1 MKKFVQIYHFLIR
14 SLSAGQKFISLLLNY
29 KVLSVQ
35 LGIVLGLFLINAN
48 YYACL
53 NIRATTTSTLEEV
66 INPSYL
72 DMNSSTGSVQFNSPI
87 KQVNITS
94 EIQVSAAPQLQ
105 QLNISPLLQVITV
118 PSLLRSGSDYEKT
131 EADQPT
137 SGEGWRFS
145 NGTLTLVKDLA
156 EPKTKQNLDGTWTT
170 MWPWDHLRPQVKSVD
185 IQSEIKVTNTSSM
198 FAQMP
203 QLSSISGLNNFTDKI
218 EYMNSMFSGDSSLTS
233 IDADQLKLD
242 DVIQCGYMFDG
253 CKQLNSLDVSNWN
266 VGKVQNFS
274 NMFAGCTN
282 LTSIKGLDTWK
293 SNKNAA
299 TNANATA
306 SATDMSSM
314 FASDANLKSLDLSS
328 FNTSKVGSFW
338 YMFSGCSKLT
348 SITGISNWRNS
359 KATNMSSM
367 FAYDGA
373 LETVDL
379 SGFTAPVA
387 TDMSY
392 MFVYDA
398 NLTSLDLSKFD
409 TSKVKNFSYMFT
421 GCTNLTSIGGLNNW
435 NTTAAT
441 NMSYMFSSDE
451 NLTSL
456 DLSKFDTS
464 QVDNFSYMFAGCS
477 KLTSIGG
484 LNDAVNDDV
493 NNWNTASASKMDFMF
508 AYDANLPSL
517 DLSKFDTSQVDNFSY
532 MFAGCSKLTSIG
544 GLNDA
549 VNDDV
554 NNWNTASASNMSF
567 MFAYDRALNKL
578 DLSKF
583 DTSNVTTFNSMFYSC
598 DKLDSIIG
606 LSQWNTED
614 ATDMSSMFA
623 YDFSLKE
630 LDFSSSNQKLKPSRF
645 NTSPSKVGNFS
656 SMFAGCKVLKSIT
669 GLNNWDTT
677 AATNMS
683 SMFASADSLQKLD
696 LSSFDTRNATQDNFF
711 SGDTNLWYLK
721 IGKNTQLKDDCGL
734 PEAPKDMLFPSNQ
747 ELPVKYKTSQN
758 GKWQKGTNTVVDK
771 TGAFCWWYPNDEMY
785 TADEIKKYSQ
795 KDRDNGEL
803 FIWQPAFNQSKGSLV
818 LTVSPSQINF
828 DIILDTNNNI
838 LGNNNKSSYLAEANS
853 DLEYTV
859 QNPKG
864 ESWQLYAMMTKFK
877 KKSNSDSEI
886 NSGAM
891 SLSLNEGSENGK
903 QHPLNQQPTS
913 IRTSADNSLEWALKP
928 VLNINISGL
937 NGIPKAGSSYTTTID
952 YDLVNSIQ

>member
-35 LGIVLGLFLINAN
+35 LGIFLGLLLINAN
-48 YYACL
+48 YSACL
-53 NIRATTTSTLEEV
+53 NIKAATTSTLEEV

-72 DMNSSTGSVQFNSPI
+72 DIYNGTGSVQVELPI
-87 KQVNITS
+87 KQVNTTS

-105 QLNISPLLQVITV
+105 QPNISPLIQVITV
-118 PSLLRSGSDYEKT
+118 PSLLRSNSDYEKT
-131 EADQPT
+131 GTDQPT
-137 SGEGWRFS
+137 SGPGWSFNS
-145 NGTLTLVKDLA
+145 DNYTLTLNSGLA
-156 EPKTKQNLDGTWTT
+156 EPKTKQNQDGSWTT
-170 MWPWDHLRPQVKSVD
+170 IWPWDGLRSQVTKVD

-203 QLSSISGLNNFTDKI
+203 QLSTVNGLNNFTDKI
-218 EYMNSMFSGDSSLTS
+218 EYMNAMFSGDSSLTS
-233 IDADQLKLD
+233 IDASQLKLD
-242 DVIQCGYMFDG
+242 SVIQCAYMFDG
-253 CKQLNSLDVSNWN
+253 CEQLKSLDVSNWN
-266 VGKVQNFS
+266 VGNVKNFS
-274 NMFAGCTN
+274 SMFAGCTN

-293 SNKNAA
+293 ANKDDA

-306 SATDMSSM
+306 SAQYMSSM
-314 FASDANLKSLDLSS
+314 FASDANLTSLDLSS
-328 FNTSKVGSFW
+328 FNTSKVVSFS

-348 SITGISNWRNS
+348 SITGISTWKNNEAS
-359 KATNMSSM
+359 KMDFM

-373 LETVDL
+373 LKTVDL
-379 SGFTAPVA
+379 SNFTTPVV

-398 NLTSLDLSKFD
+398 
-409 TSKVKNFSYMFT
+409 
-421 GCTNLTSIGGLNNW
+421 
-435 NTTAAT
+435 
-441 NMSYMFSSDE
+441 

-464 QVDNFSYMFAGCS
+464 QVDNFSYMFAGCTN
-477 KLTSIGG
+477 LTSITGISTWK
-484 LNDAVNDDV
+484 
-493 NNWNTASASKMDFMF
+493 NNKATDMSYMF
-508 AYDANLPSL
+508 YSDENLTSL
-517 DLSKFDTSQVDNFSY
+517 DLSKFDTSKVTTFESMFS
-532 MFAGCSKLTSIG
+532 GCSKLKSITG
-544 GLNDA
+544 IS
-549 VNDDV
+549 
-554 NNWNTASASNMSF
+554 NWKNSKATNMSS
-567 MFAYDRALNKL
+567 MFAYDKALETL
-578 DLSKF
+578 DLSNFTTPVATKMDSMFASDENLPSLDLSNF
-583 DTSNVTTFNSMFYSC
+583 DTSNVTTFNSMFAY
-598 DKLDSIIG
+598 DKALKTLDISG
-606 LSQWNTED
+606 FTTPV

-623 YDFSLKE
+623 SNENLSSLN
-630 LDFSSSNQKLKPSRF
+630 LSNF
-645 NTSPSKVGNFS
+645 DTSKVTNFKA
-656 SMFAGCKVLKSIT
+656 MFYDCKKLTSIT
-669 GLNNWDTT
+669 GISNWKNSK
-677 AATNMS
+677 ATYMS
-683 SMFASADSLQKLD
+683 SMFAYDSSLQKLD

-711 SGDTNLWYLK
+711 LGDTNLWYLK

-734 PEAPKDMLFPSNQ
+734 PDPPKDHLFPSNQ
-747 ELPVKYKTSQN
+747 ELPMKYKTSQN

-928 VLNINISGL
+928 VLNINIGGL
-937 NGIPKAGSSYTTTID
+937 NDIPKAGSSYTTTID

>member
-35 LGIVLGLFLINAN
+35 LGIVLGLLFINAN

-53 NIRATTTSTLEEV
+53 NIKAATTSTLEEV

-72 DMNSSTGSVQFNSPI
+72 DINSSTGSVQFNSPI
-87 KQVNITS
+87 KQVNTTS

-105 QLNISPLLQVITV
+105 QPNIIPLLQVITV

-131 EADQPT
+131 GTDQPT
-137 SGEGWRFS
+137 SGPGWSF
-145 NGTLTLVKDLA
+145 NFDNYTLTLNSGLA
-156 EPKTKQNLDGTWTT
+156 EPKTKQNQDGSWTT
-170 MWPWDHLRPQVKSVD
+170 IWPWDGLRSQVTKVD

-203 QLSSISGLNNFTDKI
+203 QLSTVNGLNNFTDKI
-218 EYMNSMFSGDSSLTS
+218 EYMNAMFAGDSSLTS
-233 IDADQLKLD
+233 IDASKLQLD
-242 DVIQCGYMFDG
+242 DVIQCAYMFDG
-253 CKQLNSLDVSNWN
+253 CKQLESLNVSNWN

-274 NMFAGCTN
+274 SMFAGCTN
-282 LTSIKGLDTWK
+282 LTSITGLDTWGTTGAGLDK
-293 SNKNAA
+293 P
-299 TNANATA
+299 TDI
-306 SATDMSSM
+306 DMSSM
-314 FASDANLKSLDLSS
+314 FAYDTALKTLDLSN
-328 FNTSKVGSFW
+328 FDTSNVTTFKDMFTSDSALTILNVSNFKTDKVNDFSN
-338 YMFSGCSKLT
+338 MFSSCKALT
-348 SITGISNWRNS
+348 SITGLDTWGTTGAILDKPTDINMSLMFAYDDNLNTLDLSNFDTSNVTTFKDMFTSDIGLKSLNVSNFKTDKVNDFSNMFSSCKALTSITGLDTWKTTGAIFDKPTDIDMSLMFAYNDNLETLNLS
-359 KATNMSSM
+359 KFDTSNVINFYAMFFYCKKLTSIAGLNNWNTKAATNMSSM
-367 FAYDGA
+367 FAGCQN
-373 LETVDL
+373 LE
-379 SGFTAPVA
+379 
-387 TDMSY
+387 
-392 MFVYDA
+392 
-398 NLTSLDLSKFD
+398 
-409 TSKVKNFSYMFT
+409 
-421 GCTNLTSIGGLNNW
+421 
-435 NTTAAT
+435 
-441 NMSYMFSSDE
+441 
-451 NLTSL
+451 
-456 DLSKFDTS
+456 
-464 QVDNFSYMFAGCS
+464 
-477 KLTSIGG
+477 
-484 LNDAVNDDV
+484 
-493 NNWNTASASKMDFMF
+493 
-508 AYDANLPSL
+508 
-517 DLSKFDTSQVDNFSY
+517 
-532 MFAGCSKLTSIG
+532 
-544 GLNDA
+544 
-549 VNDDV
+549 
-554 NNWNTASASNMSF
+554 
-567 MFAYDRALNKL
+567 
-578 DLSKF
+578 
-583 DTSNVTTFNSMFYSC
+583 
-598 DKLDSIIG
+598 
-606 LSQWNTED
+606 
-614 ATDMSSMFA
+614 
-623 YDFSLKE
+623 
-630 LDFSSSNQKLKPSRF
+630 
-645 NTSPSKVGNFS
+645 
-656 SMFAGCKVLKSIT
+656 SIT
-669 GLNNWDTT
+669 GLDKWNTK

-683 SMFASADSLQKLD
+683 SMFASAASLQKLD
-696 LSSFDTRNATQDNFF
+696 LSSFDTRYATQDNFF

-734 PEAPKDMLFPSNQ
+734 PEAPKDTLFPSNQ
-747 ELPVKYKTSQN
+747 ELPMKYKTSQN

-795 KDRDNGEL
+795 KDSDNGEL

>member
-1 MKKFVQIYHFLIR
+1 MKKFVKIHHFLIR
-14 SLSAGQKFISLLLNY
+14 SLSAGQRFISLLLNY

-35 LGIVLGLFLINAN
+35 LGIFLGLLLINAN
-48 YYACL
+48 YSACL
-53 NIRATTTSTLEEV
+53 NIKAATTSTLEEV

-72 DMNSSTGSVQFNSPI
+72 DINNGTGSVQVELPI
-87 KQVNITS
+87 KQVNTPL

-105 QLNISPLLQVITV
+105 QPNNISPLIQVITV
-118 PSLLRSGSDYEKT
+118 PPLLRSNSDYEKT
-131 EADQPT
+131 GTDQPT
-137 SGEGWRFS
+137 SGPGWSFS
-145 NGTLTLVKDLA
+145 DGILILDSNLA
-156 EPKTKQNLDGTWTT
+156 EPKTKQNQDGSWTT
-170 MWPWDHLRPQVKSVD
+170 IWPWEGLRSQVTKVE
-185 IQSEIKVTNTSSM
+185 IKSEIKVTNTSSM

-203 QLSSISGLNNFTDKI
+203 QLLSISGLNNFTDKI

-233 IDADQLKLD
+233 IDASQLKLD
-242 DVIQCGYMFDG
+242 SVIQCAYMFDG
-253 CKQLNSLDVSNWN
+253 CKQLKSLDVSNWN
-266 VGKVQNFS
+266 VGKVRNFS
-274 NMFAGCTN
+274 YMFAGC
-282 LTSIKGLDTWK
+282 
-293 SNKNAA
+293 SN
-299 TNANATA
+299 
-306 SATDMSSM
+306 
-314 FASDANLKSLDLSS
+314 
-328 FNTSKVGSFW
+328 
-338 YMFSGCSKLT
+338 LT
-348 SITGISNWRNS
+348 SITGISTWKNNE
-359 KATNMSSM
+359 AIDMSYM

-373 LETVDL
+373 LKTLDL
-379 SGFTAPVA
+379 SNFTTPVA
-387 TDMSY
+387 TNMSY
-392 MFVYDA
+392 MFVYD
-398 NLTSLDLSKFD
+398 S
-409 TSKVKNFSYMFT
+409 
-421 GCTNLTSIGGLNNW
+421 
-435 NTTAAT
+435 
-441 NMSYMFSSDE
+441 

-464 QVDNFSYMFAGCS
+464 QVDNFSHMFFGCS
-477 KLTSIGG
+477 NLTSITGISTWK
-484 LNDAVNDDV
+484 
-493 NNWNTASASKMDFMF
+493 NNK
-508 AYDANLPSL
+508 
-517 DLSKFDTSQVDNFSY
+517 
-532 MFAGCSKLTSIG
+532 
-544 GLNDA
+544 
-549 VNDDV
+549 
-554 NNWNTASASNMSF
+554 
-567 MFAYDRALNKL
+567 
-578 DLSKF
+578 
-583 DTSNVTTFNSMFYSC
+583 
-598 DKLDSIIG
+598 
-606 LSQWNTED
+606 

-623 YDFSLKE
+623 SDIALKT
-630 LDFSSSNQKLKPSRF
+630 LDLSGFTTPAVQNM
-645 NTSPSKVGNFS
+645 S
-656 SMFAGCKVLKSIT
+656 SMFLKCTNLESIT
-669 GLNNWDTT
+669 GLDNWDTT

-683 SMFASADSLQKLD
+683 SMFASATSLQKLD

-734 PEAPKDMLFPSNQ
+734 PEAPKDQQFPSNQ
-747 ELPVKYKTSQN
+747 ELPMKYKTSQN

-886 NSGAM
+886 NNGAM

>member
-35 LGIVLGLFLINAN
+35 LGIVLGLLLINAN

-53 NIRATTTSTLEEV
+53 NIKATTTSTLEEV

-87 KQVNITS
+87 KQVNTTP

-105 QLNISPLLQVITV
+105 QPNISPLIQVITV
-118 PSLLRSGSDYEKT
+118 PPLLRSNSDYEKT
-131 EADQPT
+131 GTDQPT

-218 EYMNSMFSGDSSLTS
+218 EYMNSMFAGDSSLTS
-233 IDADQLKLD
+233 IDASQLKLD
-242 DVIQCGYMFDG
+242 SVIQCAYMFDG
-253 CKQLNSLDVSNWN
+253 CEQLKSLDVSNWN
-266 VGKVQNFS
+266 VGNVKNFS
-274 NMFAGCTN
+274 SMFAGCTN
-282 LTSIKGLDTWK
+282 LTSITGLDTWK
-293 SNKNAA
+293 ANKDAA
-299 TNANATA
+299 TNATA
-306 SATDMSSM
+306 SAEDMSSM

-328 FNTSKVGSFW
+328 FNTSKVGSFR

-367 FAYDGA
+367 FAYDSV
-373 LETVDL
+373 LKTLDL
-379 SGFTAPVA
+379 SGFTTPAA

-392 MFVYDA
+392 MFVSDA
-398 NLTSLDLSKFD
+398 K
-409 TSKVKNFSYMFT
+409 
-421 GCTNLTSIGGLNNW
+421 
-435 NTTAAT
+435 
-441 NMSYMFSSDE
+441 
-451 NLTSL
+451 LTSL

-464 QVDNFSYMFAGCS
+464 QVENFSHMLSGCTNLTSIGGLNDDVNNWDTTAATNMSYMFAYDRALTKLDLSKFDTPKVKYFNSMFDSCDKLNSITGLSQWDTTSAIDMSSMFAYDFSLEELNFSSSNQKLKPSRFNTSPSKVENFSYMFAGCNVL
-477 KLTSIGG
+477 KSITG
-484 LNDAVNDDV
+484 LD
-493 NNWNTASASKMDFMF
+493 NWDTTAA
-508 AYDANLPSL
+508 
-517 DLSKFDTSQVDNFSY
+517 T
-532 MFAGCSKLTSIG
+532 
-544 GLNDA
+544 
-549 VNDDV
+549 
-554 NNWNTASASNMSF
+554 NMSS
-567 MFAYDRALNKL
+567 MFAYDRALTKL

-583 DTSNVTTFNSMFYSC
+583 DTPKVKYFNSMFDSC
-598 DKLDSIIG
+598 DKLNSITG
-606 LSQWNTED
+606 LSQWDTTS

-734 PEAPKDMLFPSNQ
+734 PEAPKDKLFPSNQ
-747 ELPVKYKTSQN
+747 ELPMKYKTSQN

-928 VLNINISGL
+928 VLNINIGGL
-937 NGIPKAGSSYTTTID
+937 NSIPKAGSSYTTTID

>member
-35 LGIVLGLFLINAN
+35 LGIVLGLLLINAN
-48 YYACL
+48 YYTCL
-53 NIRATTTSTLEEV
+53 DIKAATTSTLEEV

-87 KQVNITS
+87 KQVNTTS

-105 QLNISPLLQVITV
+105 QSNISPLFQVITV
-118 PSLLRSGSDYEKT
+118 PSLLRSNSDYEKT
-131 EADQPT
+131 GTDQPT
-137 SGEGWRFS
+137 SGPGWSFNS
-145 NGTLTLVKDLA
+145 DNYTLTLNSGLA
-156 EPKTKQNLDGTWTT
+156 EPKTKQNQDGSWTT
-170 MWPWDHLRPQVKSVD
+170 IWPWDGLRPQVKSVD

-203 QLSSISGLNNFTDKI
+203 QLSTVNGLNNFTDKI

-242 DVIQCGYMFDG
+242 SVIQCGYMFDG

-274 NMFAGCTN
+274 NMFAGCTK

-293 SNKNAA
+293 ANKDAA
-299 TNANATA
+299 TNATA

-314 FASDANLKSLDLSS
+314 FSYDANLTSLYLPS
-328 FNTSKVGSFW
+328 FNTSQVRNFS
-338 YMFSGCSKLT
+338 YMFAGCSNLT
-348 SITGISNWRNS
+348 SITGISNWKNS
-359 KATNMSSM
+359 KATDMSYM

-373 LETVDL
+373 LKTLDL
-379 SGFTAPVA
+379 SNFTTPVA
-387 TDMSY
+387 QDMSY
-392 MFVYDA
+392 MFVYDS

-409 TSKVKNFSYMFT
+409 TSMVDTFLYMFA
-421 GCTNLTSIGGLNNW
+421 GCTKLTSITGISNWKNNK
-435 NTTAAT
+435 AT
-441 NMSYMFSSDE
+441 DMSYMFSSDE

-464 QVDNFSYMFAGCS
+464 KVDNFSNMFAGC
-477 KLTSIGG
+477 T
-484 LNDAVNDDV
+484 
-493 NNWNTASASKMDFMF
+493 
-508 AYDANLPSL
+508 
-517 DLSKFDTSQVDNFSY
+517 
-532 MFAGCSKLTSIG
+532 KLTSIG

-645 NTSPSKVGNFS
+645 NTSPSKVENFS

-696 LSSFDTRNATQDNFF
+696 LSSFDTRKATQDNFF

-721 IGKNTQLKDDCGL
+721 IGKDTKLKDDCGL
-734 PEAPKDMLFPSNQ
+734 PEAPKDTPFPSNQ
-747 ELPVKYKTSQN
+747 ELPMKYKTSQN

-818 LTVSPSQINF
+818 LNVSPSQINF

-838 LGNNNKSSYLAEANS
+838 LGNNNKSSYSAEANS

-859 QNPKG
+859 QNPQG

>member
-1 MKKFVQIYHFLIR
+1 MKKFVQIHHFLIR

-35 LGIVLGLFLINAN
+35 SGIVLGLLLINAN

-53 NIRATTTSTLEEV
+53 NIKAATTSTLEEV

-87 KQVNITS
+87 KQVNTTS

-105 QLNISPLLQVITV
+105 QPNISPLLQVITV

-137 SGEGWRFS
+137 SGPGWSFKFD
-145 NGTLTLVKDLA
+145 NGTLTLNSGLA
-156 EPKTKQNLDGTWTT
+156 EPKTKQNQDGSWTT
-170 MWPWDHLRPQVKSVD
+170 IWPWDHLRPQVKSVD

-203 QLSSISGLNNFTDKI
+203 QLSTVNGLNNFTDKI
-218 EYMNSMFSGDSSLTS
+218 EYMNAMFSGDSSLTS
-233 IDADQLKLD
+233 IDASQLKLD
-242 DVIQCGYMFDG
+242 SVIQCAYMFDG
-253 CKQLNSLDVSNWN
+253 CKQLESLNVSNWN
-266 VGKVQNFS
+266 VGNVKNFS
-274 NMFAGCTN
+274 SMFAGCTN
-282 LTSIKGLDTWK
+282 LTSIKGLDTWGTTGAGLDK
-293 SNKNAA
+293 P
-299 TNANATA
+299 TDI
-306 SATDMSSM
+306 DMSSM
-314 FASDANLKSLDLSS
+314 FAYDTALKTLDLSNFDTSNVTTFKDMFASDIGLKSLNVSNFKID
-328 FNTSKVGSFW
+328 KVNDFSN
-338 YMFSGCSKLT
+338 MFSSCKALT
-348 SITGISNWRNS
+348 SITGLDTWGTTGAILDKPTDINMSLMFAYDDNLNTLDLSNFDTSNVTTFKDMFTSDIGLKSLNVSNFKTDKVNDFSNMFSSCKALKSITGLDTWKTTGAILDKPTDINMSLMFAYNDNLETLNLS
-359 KATNMSSM
+359 KFDTSNVINFYAMFFYCKKLTSIAGLNNWKTKSATNMSSM
-367 FAYDGA
+367 FAGCQN
-373 LETVDL
+373 LE
-379 SGFTAPVA
+379 
-387 TDMSY
+387 
-392 MFVYDA
+392 
-398 NLTSLDLSKFD
+398 
-409 TSKVKNFSYMFT
+409 
-421 GCTNLTSIGGLNNW
+421 
-435 NTTAAT
+435 
-441 NMSYMFSSDE
+441 
-451 NLTSL
+451 
-456 DLSKFDTS
+456 
-464 QVDNFSYMFAGCS
+464 
-477 KLTSIGG
+477 
-484 LNDAVNDDV
+484 
-493 NNWNTASASKMDFMF
+493 
-508 AYDANLPSL
+508 
-517 DLSKFDTSQVDNFSY
+517 
-532 MFAGCSKLTSIG
+532 
-544 GLNDA
+544 
-549 VNDDV
+549 
-554 NNWNTASASNMSF
+554 
-567 MFAYDRALNKL
+567 
-578 DLSKF
+578 
-583 DTSNVTTFNSMFYSC
+583 
-598 DKLDSIIG
+598 
-606 LSQWNTED
+606 
-614 ATDMSSMFA
+614 
-623 YDFSLKE
+623 
-630 LDFSSSNQKLKPSRF
+630 
-645 NTSPSKVGNFS
+645 
-656 SMFAGCKVLKSIT
+656 SIT
-669 GLNNWDTT
+669 GLDNWDTT

-683 SMFASADSLQKLD
+683 SMFASATSLQKLD
-696 LSSFDTRNATQDNFF
+696 LSSFDTRNATQYNFF

-734 PEAPKDMLFPSNQ
+734 PDPPKDKLFPSNQ
-747 ELPVKYKTSQN
+747 ELPMKYKTSQN

-886 NSGAM
+886 NSDAM

-928 VLNINISGL
+928 VLNINIGGL
-937 NGIPKAGSSYTTTID
+937 NVIPKAGSSYTTTID

>member
-35 LGIVLGLFLINAN
+35 LGIVLGLLLINAN

-53 NIRATTTSTLEEV
+53 NIKATTTSTLEEV

-87 KQVNITS
+87 KQVNTTS

-105 QLNISPLLQVITV
+105 QPNISPLLQVITV

-137 SGEGWRFS
+137 SGPGWSFS
-145 NGTLTLVKDLA
+145 DGVLIFDSNLA
-156 EPKTKQNLDGTWTT
+156 EPKTKQNQDGSWTT
-170 MWPWDHLRPQVKSVD
+170 IWPWDGLRSQVTKVE
-185 IQSEIKVTNTSSM
+185 IKSEIKVTNTSSM

-203 QLSSISGLNNFTDKI
+203 QLLSISGLNNFTDKI
-218 EYMNSMFSGDSSLTS
+218 EYMNSMFYGDSSLTS

-242 DVIQCGYMFDG
+242 SVIQCAYMFDG
-253 CKQLNSLDVSNWN
+253 CEQLKSLDVSNWN
-266 VGKVQNFS
+266 VGNVKNFS
-274 NMFAGCTN
+274 SMFAGCKH
-282 LTSIKGLDTWK
+282 LSSITGLENW
-293 SNKNAA
+293 N
-299 TNANATA
+299 TA
-306 SATDMSSM
+306 SAQYMSSMFAYDRSLTELDLSNFDTSNVTTFNSMFDSCDKLNSITGLSQWNTEDATDMSSM
-314 FASDANLKSLDLSS
+314 FAYDFSLKELDFSS
-328 FNTSKVGSFW
+328 SNQKLKPSRFN
-338 YMFSGCSKLT
+338 
-348 SITGISNWRNS
+348 ISPSNV
-359 KATNMSSM
+359 TNFSSM
-367 FAYDGA
+367 FAGCKHLSSITG
-373 LETVDL
+373 LE
-379 SGFTAPVA
+379 
-387 TDMSY
+387 
-392 MFVYDA
+392 
-398 NLTSLDLSKFD
+398 
-409 TSKVKNFSYMFT
+409 
-421 GCTNLTSIGGLNNW
+421 
-435 NTTAAT
+435 
-441 NMSYMFSSDE
+441 
-451 NLTSL
+451 
-456 DLSKFDTS
+456 
-464 QVDNFSYMFAGCS
+464 
-477 KLTSIGG
+477 
-484 LNDAVNDDV
+484 
-493 NNWNTASASKMDFMF
+493 NWNTASAQYMSDMF
-508 AYDANLPSL
+508 AYDDNLNTL
-517 DLSKFDTSQVDNFSY
+517 DLSNFDTSNVTTFREMFTSDIGLKSLNVSNFKTDKVNDFSN
-532 MFAGCSKLTSIG
+532 MFSGCSALTSIT
-544 GLNDA
+544 GLDT
-549 VNDDV
+549 
-554 NNWNTASASNMSF
+554 WKTTGASLDKSVDMSS

-583 DTSNVTTFNSMFYSC
+583 DTSKVTTFNSMFYSC

-645 NTSPSKVGNFS
+645 NTSPSKVKNFS

-669 GLNNWDTT
+669 GLDNWDTT

-696 LSSFDTRNATQDNFF
+696 LSSFDTRKATQDNFF

-721 IGKNTQLKDDCGL
+721 IGKDTQLKDDCGL
-734 PEAPKDMLFPSNQ
+734 PEAPKDTPFPSNQ
-747 ELPVKYKTSQN
+747 ELPMKYKTSQN

-886 NSGAM
+886 NSDAM

-928 VLNINISGL
+928 VLNINIGGL
-937 NGIPKAGSSYTTTID
+937 NVIPKAGSSYTTTID

>member
-35 LGIVLGLFLINAN
+35 LGIVLGLLLINAN

-53 NIRATTTSTLEEV
+53 NIKATTTSTLEEV

-72 DMNSSTGSVQFNSPI
+72 DMDSSTGSVQFNSPI
-87 KQVNITS
+87 KQVNTTS

-105 QLNISPLLQVITV
+105 QPNISPLIQVITV

-131 EADQPT
+131 GTDQPT
-137 SGEGWRFS
+137 QGDGWRFD
-145 NGTLTLVKDLA
+145 NGTLTLGDEVDGILKEPDKDNVTG
-156 EPKTKQNLDGTWTT
+156 KTI
-170 MWPWDHLRPQVKSVD
+170 WPWEGLRSQVTKV
-185 IQSEIKVTNTSSM
+185 EIKNEVKINTASSM
-198 FAQMP
+198 FANMP
-203 QLSSISGLNNFTDKI
+203 QLSIVNGLNKLDSIK
-218 EYMNSMFSGDSSLTS
+218 YMNAMFAGDSSLTS
-233 IDADQLKLD
+233 IDASQLKLD
-242 DVIQCGYMFDG
+242 DVIQCAYMFDG
-253 CKQLNSLDVSNWN
+253 CKQLESLNVSNWN

-274 NMFAGCTN
+274 SMFADCTN
-282 LTSIKGLDTWK
+282 LTSITGLDTWGTTGAGLDK
-293 SNKNAA
+293 P
-299 TNANATA
+299 TNIN
-306 SATDMSSM
+306 MSSM
-314 FASDANLKSLDLSS
+314 FAYDTALKTLDLSN
-328 FNTSKVGSFW
+328 FDTSKVTTFKA
-338 YMFSGCSKLT
+338 MFIGCSNLT
-348 SITGISNWRNS
+348 SITGISNWKNS
-359 KATNMSSM
+359 KATDMSYM
-367 FAYDGA
+367 FAYDSV
-373 LETVDL
+373 LDTLDL
-379 SGFTAPVA
+379 SDFTTPVV

-398 NLTSLDLSKFD
+398 NLK
-409 TSKVKNFSYMFT
+409 
-421 GCTNLTSIGGLNNW
+421 
-435 NTTAAT
+435 
-441 NMSYMFSSDE
+441 
-451 NLTSL
+451 SL

-464 QVDNFSYMFAGCS
+464 QVDNFFYMFAGCT
-477 KLTSIGG
+477 KLTSIDGLNGG
-484 LNDAVNDDV
+484 LNDDV
-493 NNWNTASASKMDFMF
+493 NNWNTKAA
-508 AYDANLPSL
+508 
-517 DLSKFDTSQVDNFSY
+517 T
-532 MFAGCSKLTSIG
+532 
-544 GLNDA
+544 
-549 VNDDV
+549 
-554 NNWNTASASNMSF
+554 NMSF
-567 MFAYDRALNKL
+567 MFAYDSSLTKLDLSNFDTSNVTTFKAMFIGCSNLTSITGISNWKNSKATDMSSMFAYDSVLDTLDLSNFTTPAATNMSSMFASNENLKSL

-583 DTSNVTTFNSMFYSC
+583 DTSNVTDFNAMFFYC
-598 DKLDSIIG
+598 TKLTSITGI
-606 LSQWNTED
+606 SNWKNSK

-623 YDFSLKE
+623 YDKE
-630 LDFSSSNQKLKPSRF
+630 IETLDLSGF
-645 NTSPSKVGNFS
+645 
-656 SMFAGCKVLKSIT
+656 
-669 GLNNWDTT
+669 TT
-677 AATNMS
+677 PAATNMS
-683 SMFASADSLQKLD
+683 SMFASDFALQKLD

-721 IGKNTQLKDDCGL
+721 IGKDTQLKDDCGL
-734 PEAPKDMLFPSNQ
+734 PEAPKDKLFPSNQ
-747 ELPVKYKTSQN
+747 ELPMKYKTSQN

-785 TADEIKKYSQ
+785 TANEIKKYSQ

-928 VLNINISGL
+928 VLNINIVGL

>member
-1 MKKFVQIYHFLIR
+1 MKKFVKIHYFLIR

-35 LGIVLGLFLINAN
+35 LGIFLGLLLINAN
-48 YYACL
+48 YFACL
-53 NIRATTTSTLEEV
+53 NIKAATTSTLEEV

-87 KQVNITS
+87 KQVNTTS

-105 QLNISPLLQVITV
+105 QPNISPLIQVITV

-131 EADQPT
+131 GTDQPT
-137 SGEGWRFS
+137 SGPGWSF
-145 NGTLTLVKDLA
+145 NFDNYTLTLNSGLA
-156 EPKTKQNLDGTWTT
+156 EPKTKQNQDGSWTT
-170 MWPWDHLRPQVKSVD
+170 IWPWDNLRPQVKNVD

-203 QLSSISGLNNFTDKI
+203 QLSTINGLNNFTDKI

-233 IDADQLKLD
+233 IDASQLKLD
-242 DVIQCGYMFDG
+242 SVIQCAYMFDD
-253 CKQLNSLDVSNWN
+253 CKQLKSLDVSNWN
-266 VGKVQNFS
+266 VGKVQNFLR
-274 NMFAGCTN
+274 MFAGCTV
-282 LTSIKGLDTWK
+282 LKSITGLNNWDT
-293 SNKNAA
+293 
-299 TNANATA
+299 TA
-306 SATDMSSM
+306 ATDMSSM
-314 FASDANLKSLDLSS
+314 FA
-328 FNTSKVGSFW
+328 
-338 YMFSGCSKLT
+338 
-348 SITGISNWRNS
+348 
-359 KATNMSSM
+359 
-367 FAYDGA
+367 
-373 LETVDL
+373 
-379 SGFTAPVA
+379 
-387 TDMSY
+387 
-392 MFVYDA
+392 
-398 NLTSLDLSKFD
+398 
-409 TSKVKNFSYMFT
+409 
-421 GCTNLTSIGGLNNW
+421 
-435 NTTAAT
+435 
-441 NMSYMFSSDE
+441 
-451 NLTSL
+451 
-456 DLSKFDTS
+456 
-464 QVDNFSYMFAGCS
+464 
-477 KLTSIGG
+477 
-484 LNDAVNDDV
+484 
-493 NNWNTASASKMDFMF
+493 
-508 AYDANLPSL
+508 
-517 DLSKFDTSQVDNFSY
+517 
-532 MFAGCSKLTSIG
+532 
-544 GLNDA
+544 
-549 VNDDV
+549 
-554 NNWNTASASNMSF
+554 
-567 MFAYDRALNKL
+567 YDRSLTELN
-578 DLSKF
+578 LSNF
-583 DTSNVTTFNSMFYSC
+583 DTSNVTTFTSMFNSC
-598 DKLDSIIG
+598 DKLDSITG

-645 NTSPSKVGNFS
+645 NTSPSNVTNFS
-656 SMFAGCKVLKSIT
+656 SMFAGCTVLKSIT

-677 AATNMS
+677 AATDMS
-683 SMFASADSLQKLD
+683 SMFASDENLPSLDLSKFDTSNVTTFNSMFAYDKALKTLDISGFTTPVATDMSYMFASNENLSSLNLSNFDTSKVTNFNAMFFYCTKLKSITGISNWKNSKATDMPSMFAYDTALETLDLSGFTTPAVQNMSSMFSKCTNLESITGLDKWNTKAATDMSSMFASDSSLQKLD

-721 IGKNTQLKDDCGL
+721 IGKDTQLKDDCGL
-734 PEAPKDMLFPSNQ
+734 PEAPKDTPFPSNQ
-747 ELPVKYKTSQN
+747 ELPMKYKTSQN

-886 NSGAM
+886 NNGAM

>member
-35 LGIVLGLFLINAN
+35 LGIVLGLLFINAN

-53 NIRATTTSTLEEV
+53 NIKAATTSTLEEV

-72 DMNSSTGSVQFNSPI
+72 DINSSTGSVQFNSPI
-87 KQVNITS
+87 KQVNTTS

-105 QLNISPLLQVITV
+105 QPNIIPLLQVITV

-131 EADQPT
+131 GTDQPT
-137 SGEGWRFS
+137 SGPGWSF
-145 NGTLTLVKDLA
+145 NFDNYTLTLNSGLA
-156 EPKTKQNLDGTWTT
+156 EPKTKQNQDGSWTT
-170 MWPWDHLRPQVKSVD
+170 IWPWDGLRSQVTKVD

-203 QLSSISGLNNFTDKI
+203 QLSTVNGLNNFTDKI
-218 EYMNSMFSGDSSLTS
+218 EYMNAMFAGDSSLTS
-233 IDADQLKLD
+233 IDASKLQLD
-242 DVIQCGYMFDG
+242 DVIQCAYMFDG
-253 CKQLNSLDVSNWN
+253 CKQLESLNVSNWN

-274 NMFAGCTN
+274 SMFAGCTN
-282 LTSIKGLDTWK
+282 LTSITGLDTWGTTGAGLDK
-293 SNKNAA
+293 P
-299 TNANATA
+299 TDI
-306 SATDMSSM
+306 DMSSM
-314 FASDANLKSLDLSS
+314 FAYDTALKTLDLSN
-328 FNTSKVGSFW
+328 FDTSNVTTFKDMFTSDSALTILNVSNFKTDKVNDFSN
-338 YMFSGCSKLT
+338 MFSSCKALT
-348 SITGISNWRNS
+348 SITGLDTWKTTGAIFDKPTDIDMSLMFAYNDNLETLNLSKFDTSNVINFYAMFFYCKKLTSIAGLNNWNT
-359 KATNMSSM
+359 KAATNMSSM
-367 FAYDGA
+367 FAGCQN
-373 LETVDL
+373 LE
-379 SGFTAPVA
+379 
-387 TDMSY
+387 
-392 MFVYDA
+392 
-398 NLTSLDLSKFD
+398 
-409 TSKVKNFSYMFT
+409 
-421 GCTNLTSIGGLNNW
+421 
-435 NTTAAT
+435 
-441 NMSYMFSSDE
+441 
-451 NLTSL
+451 
-456 DLSKFDTS
+456 
-464 QVDNFSYMFAGCS
+464 
-477 KLTSIGG
+477 
-484 LNDAVNDDV
+484 
-493 NNWNTASASKMDFMF
+493 
-508 AYDANLPSL
+508 
-517 DLSKFDTSQVDNFSY
+517 
-532 MFAGCSKLTSIG
+532 
-544 GLNDA
+544 
-549 VNDDV
+549 
-554 NNWNTASASNMSF
+554 
-567 MFAYDRALNKL
+567 
-578 DLSKF
+578 
-583 DTSNVTTFNSMFYSC
+583 
-598 DKLDSIIG
+598 
-606 LSQWNTED
+606 
-614 ATDMSSMFA
+614 
-623 YDFSLKE
+623 
-630 LDFSSSNQKLKPSRF
+630 
-645 NTSPSKVGNFS
+645 
-656 SMFAGCKVLKSIT
+656 SIT
-669 GLNNWDTT
+669 GLDKWNTK

-683 SMFASADSLQKLD
+683 SMFASAASLQKLD
-696 LSSFDTRNATQDNFF
+696 LSSFDTRYATQDNFF

-734 PEAPKDMLFPSNQ
+734 PEAPKDTLFPSNQ
-747 ELPVKYKTSQN
+747 ELPMKYKTSQN

-795 KDRDNGEL
+795 KDSDNGEL

>member
-35 LGIVLGLFLINAN
+35 LGIVLGLLLINAN
-48 YYACL
+48 YYTCL
-53 NIRATTTSTLEEV
+53 DIKAATTSTLEEV

-72 DMNSSTGSVQFNSPI
+72 DINSSTGSVQFNSPI
-87 KQVNITS
+87 KQVNTTS
-94 EIQVSAAPQLQ
+94 EIQLSAAPQLQ
-105 QLNISPLLQVITV
+105 QLNINPLLQVITV
-118 PSLLRSGSDYEKT
+118 PPLLRSNSDYEKT

-137 SGEGWRFS
+137 SGPGWSFS
-145 NGTLTLVKDLA
+145 DGVLIFDSNLA
-156 EPKTKQNLDGTWTT
+156 EPKTKQNQDGSWTT
-170 MWPWDHLRPQVKSVD
+170 IWPWDGLRSQVTKVE
-185 IQSEIKVTNTSSM
+185 IKSEIKVTNTSSM

-203 QLSSISGLNNFTDKI
+203 QLLSISGLNNFTDKI
-218 EYMNSMFSGDSSLTS
+218 EYMNSMFYGDSSLTS
-233 IDADQLKLD
+233 IDASQLKLD
-242 DVIQCGYMFDG
+242 SVIQCAYMFDG
-253 CKQLNSLDVSNWN
+253 CEQLKSLDVSNWN
-266 VGKVQNFS
+266 VGNVKNFS
-274 NMFAGCTN
+274 SMFAGCTN

-293 SNKNAA
+293 ANKDAA

-306 SATDMSSM
+306 SAQYMSSMFAYDRSLTELDLSNFDTSNVTTFNSMFDSCDKLNSITGLSQWNTEDATDMSSM
-314 FASDANLKSLDLSS
+314 FAYDFSLKELDFSS
-328 FNTSKVGSFW
+328 SNQKLKPSRFNTS
-338 YMFSGCSKLT
+338 
-348 SITGISNWRNS
+348 
-359 KATNMSSM
+359 
-367 FAYDGA
+367 
-373 LETVDL
+373 
-379 SGFTAPVA
+379 P
-387 TDMSY
+387 
-392 MFVYDA
+392 
-398 NLTSLDLSKFD
+398 
-409 TSKVKNFSYMFT
+409 SKVKNFS
-421 GCTNLTSIGGLNNW
+421 S
-435 NTTAAT
+435 
-441 NMSYMFSSDE
+441 
-451 NLTSL
+451 
-456 DLSKFDTS
+456 
-464 QVDNFSYMFAGCS
+464 MFAGC
-477 KLTSIGG
+477 KVLKSITG
-484 LNDAVNDDV
+484 LE
-493 NNWNTASASKMDFMF
+493 NWNTASAQYMSDMF
-508 AYDANLPSL
+508 AYDDNLNTL
-517 DLSKFDTSQVDNFSY
+517 DLSNFDTSNVTTFREMFTSDIGLKSLNVSNFKTDKVNDFSN
-532 MFAGCSKLTSIG
+532 MFSGCSALTSIT
-544 GLNDA
+544 GLDT
-549 VNDDV
+549 
-554 NNWNTASASNMSF
+554 WKTTGASLDKSVDMSS

-583 DTSNVTTFNSMFYSC
+583 DTSKVTTFNSMFYSC

-645 NTSPSKVGNFS
+645 NTSPSKVKNFS

-669 GLNNWDTT
+669 GLDNWDTT

-683 SMFASADSLQKLD
+683 SMFASATSLQKLD

-711 SGDTNLWYLK
+711 SGDANLWYLK

-734 PEAPKDMLFPSNQ
+734 PDPPKDKLFPSNQ
-747 ELPVKYKTSQN
+747 ELPMKYKTSQN

-928 VLNINISGL
+928 VLNINIGGL
-937 NGIPKAGSSYTTTID
+937 NSIPKAGSSYTTTID

>member
-35 LGIVLGLFLINAN
+35 LGIVLGLLLINAN

-53 NIRATTTSTLEEV
+53 NIKATTTSTLEEV

-87 KQVNITS
+87 KQVNTTS

-105 QLNISPLLQVITV
+105 QLNISPLIQVITV

-131 EADQPT
+131 GTDQPT
-137 SGEGWRFS
+137 SGPGWSF
-145 NGTLTLVKDLA
+145 NFDNYTLTLNSGLA
-156 EPKTKQNLDGTWTT
+156 EPKTKQNQDGSWTT
-170 MWPWDHLRPQVKSVD
+170 IWPWDNLRPQVKSVD
-185 IQSEIKVTNTSSM
+185 IRSEIKVTNTSSM

-203 QLSSISGLNNFTDKI
+203 QLSTVNGLNNLTDKI
-218 EYMNSMFSGDSSLTS
+218 EYMNAMFSGDSSLTS
-233 IDADQLKLD
+233 IDASQLKLD
-242 DVIQCGYMFDG
+242 SVIQCAYMFDG
-253 CKQLNSLDVSNWN
+253 CEQLKSLDVSNWN
-266 VGKVQNFS
+266 VGNVKNFS
-274 NMFAGCTN
+274 SMFAGCTN

-293 SNKNAA
+293 ANKDDA

-306 SATDMSSM
+306 SAQYMSSM
-314 FASDANLKSLDLSS
+314 FASDANLTSLDLSS
-328 FNTSKVGSFW
+328 FNTSKVVSFS

-348 SITGISNWRNS
+348 SITGISTWKNNEAS
-359 KATNMSSM
+359 KMDFM

-373 LETVDL
+373 LKTVDL
-379 SGFTAPVA
+379 SNFTTPVV

-398 NLTSLDLSKFD
+398 
-409 TSKVKNFSYMFT
+409 
-421 GCTNLTSIGGLNNW
+421 
-435 NTTAAT
+435 
-441 NMSYMFSSDE
+441 

-464 QVDNFSYMFAGCS
+464 QVDNFSYMFAGCTN
-477 KLTSIGG
+477 LTSITGIS
-484 LNDAVNDDV
+484 NWK
-493 NNWNTASASKMDFMF
+493 NNKATDMSYMF
-508 AYDANLPSL
+508 YSDENLTSL
-517 DLSKFDTSQVDNFSY
+517 DLSKFDTSKVTTFESMFS
-532 MFAGCSKLTSIG
+532 GCSKLKSITG
-544 GLNDA
+544 IS
-549 VNDDV
+549 
-554 NNWNTASASNMSF
+554 NWKNSKATNMSS
-567 MFAYDRALNKL
+567 MFAYDKALETL
-578 DLSKF
+578 DLSNFTTPVATKMDSMFASDENLPSLDLSNF
-583 DTSNVTTFNSMFYSC
+583 DTSNVTTFNSMFAY
-598 DKLDSIIG
+598 DKALKTLDISG
-606 LSQWNTED
+606 FTTPV

-623 YDFSLKE
+623 SNENLSSLN
-630 LDFSSSNQKLKPSRF
+630 LSNF
-645 NTSPSKVGNFS
+645 DTSKVTNFKA
-656 SMFAGCKVLKSIT
+656 MFYDCKKLTSIT
-669 GLNNWDTT
+669 GISNWKNSK
-677 AATNMS
+677 ATYMS
-683 SMFASADSLQKLD
+683 SMFAYDSSLQKLD

-711 SGDTNLWYLK
+711 LGDTNLWYLK

-734 PEAPKDMLFPSNQ
+734 PEAPKDQQFPSNQ
-747 ELPVKYKTSQN
+747 ELPMKYKTSQN

-928 VLNINISGL
+928 VLNINIGGL
-937 NGIPKAGSSYTTTID
+937 NDIPKAGSSYTTTID

>member
-1 MKKFVQIYHFLIR
+1 MKKSVQIYHFLIR

-35 LGIVLGLFLINAN
+35 LGIVLGLLLINAN

-53 NIRATTTSTLEEV
+53 NIKAATTSTLEEV

-87 KQVNITS
+87 KQVNTTS

-105 QLNISPLLQVITV
+105 QPNISPLLQVITV
-118 PSLLRSGSDYEKT
+118 PPLLRSNSDYEKT
-131 EADQPT
+131 GTDQPT
-137 SGEGWRFS
+137 SGPGWSFKFD
-145 NGTLTLVKDLA
+145 NGTLTLDSTLA
-156 EPKTKQNLDGTWTT
+156 EPKTKQNQDGSWTT
-170 MWPWDHLRPQVKSVD
+170 IWPWDGLRSQVTKVEIKSG
-185 IQSEIKVTNTSSM
+185 IKVTNTSSM

-218 EYMNSMFSGDSSLTS
+218 EYMNSMFAGDSSLTS
-233 IDADQLKLD
+233 IDASQLKLD
-242 DVIQCGYMFDG
+242 SVIQCAYMFDG
-253 CKQLNSLDVSNWN
+253 CKQLKSLDVSNWN
-266 VGKVQNFS
+266 VGNIQNFS
-274 NMFAGCTN
+274 YMFADCTN

-293 SNKNAA
+293 ANKDDA
-299 TNANATA
+299 TSANATA
-306 SATDMSSM
+306 SATDMSYM
-314 FASDANLKSLDLSS
+314 FSSDANLGTDENNNTLDLSN
-328 FNTSKVGSFW
+328 FDTSNVIKFQA
-338 YMFSGCSKLT
+338 MFIGCKHLS
-348 SITGISNWRNS
+348 SITGLENWNTAS
-359 KATNMSSM
+359 AQYMSSM
-367 FAYDGA
+367 FAYD
-373 LETVDL
+373 D
-379 SGFTAPVA
+379 
-387 TDMSY
+387 
-392 MFVYDA
+392 
-398 NLTSLDLSKFD
+398 NLNTLDLSNFD
-409 TSKVKNFSYMFT
+409 TSNVTTFREMFTSDIGLKSLNVSNFKTDKVKDFSNMFS
-421 GCTNLTSIGGLNNW
+421 GCSVLTSITGLETW
-435 NTTAAT
+435 GTTGAGLDKPT
-441 NMSYMFSSDE
+441 GINMSS
-451 NLTSL
+451 
-456 DLSKFDTS
+456 
-464 QVDNFSYMFAGCS
+464 
-477 KLTSIGG
+477 
-484 LNDAVNDDV
+484 
-493 NNWNTASASKMDFMF
+493 
-508 AYDANLPSL
+508 
-517 DLSKFDTSQVDNFSY
+517 
-532 MFAGCSKLTSIG
+532 
-544 GLNDA
+544 
-549 VNDDV
+549 
-554 NNWNTASASNMSF
+554 

-598 DKLDSIIG
+598 DNLDSIIG

-645 NTSPSKVGNFS
+645 NTSPSKVENFS

-669 GLNNWDTT
+669 GLNNWDTK

-721 IGKNTQLKDDCGL
+721 IGKDTKLKDDCGL
-734 PEAPKDMLFPSNQ
+734 PEAPKDTLFPSNQ
-747 ELPVKYKTSQN
+747 ELPMKYKTSQN

-838 LGNNNKSSYLAEANS
+838 LGNNNKSSYSAEANS

-928 VLNINISGL
+928 VLNINIGGL

>member
-1 MKKFVQIYHFLIR
+1 MIISKRLTIMKKFVKIHHFLIR
-14 SLSAGQKFISLLLNY
+14 SLSAGQRFISLLLNY

-35 LGIVLGLFLINAN
+35 LGIFLGLLLINAN
-48 YYACL
+48 YSACL
-53 NIRATTTSTLEEV
+53 NIKAATTSTLEEV

-72 DMNSSTGSVQFNSPI
+72 DINNGTGSVQVELPI
-87 KQVNITS
+87 KQVNTPL

-105 QLNISPLLQVITV
+105 QPNNISPLIQVITV
-118 PSLLRSGSDYEKT
+118 PPLLRSNSDYEKT
-131 EADQPT
+131 GTDQPT
-137 SGEGWRFS
+137 SGPGWSFS
-145 NGTLTLVKDLA
+145 DGILILDSNLA
-156 EPKTKQNLDGTWTT
+156 EPKTKQNQDGSWTT
-170 MWPWDHLRPQVKSVD
+170 IWPWEGLRSQVTKVE
-185 IQSEIKVTNTSSM
+185 IKSEIKVTNTSSM

-203 QLSSISGLNNFTDKI
+203 QLLSISGLNNFTDKI

-233 IDADQLKLD
+233 IDASQLKLD
-242 DVIQCGYMFDG
+242 SVIQCAYMFDG
-253 CKQLNSLDVSNWN
+253 CKQLKSLDVSNWN
-266 VGKVQNFS
+266 VGKVRNFS
-274 NMFAGCTN
+274 YMFAGC
-282 LTSIKGLDTWK
+282 
-293 SNKNAA
+293 SN
-299 TNANATA
+299 
-306 SATDMSSM
+306 
-314 FASDANLKSLDLSS
+314 
-328 FNTSKVGSFW
+328 
-338 YMFSGCSKLT
+338 LT
-348 SITGISNWRNS
+348 SITGISTWKNNE
-359 KATNMSSM
+359 AIDMSYM

-373 LETVDL
+373 LKTLDL
-379 SGFTAPVA
+379 SNFTTPVV

-392 MFVYDA
+392 MFVYDS

-409 TSKVKNFSYMFT
+409 TSKVDNFSYMFA
-421 GCTNLTSIGGLNNW
+421 GCSNLTSITGISTWKNNKATDMSYMFASDGALKTLDLS
-435 NTTAAT
+435 NFTTPVATDMSYMFVYDSSLTSLDLSKFDTSKVNNFSHMLFGCSNLTSITGISTWKNNKATDMSYMFAYDGALKTLDLSNFTTPVAT
-441 NMSYMFSSDE
+441 NMSYMFVYDS

-464 QVDNFSYMFAGCS
+464 QVDNFSHMFFGCS
-477 KLTSIGG
+477 NLTSITGISTWK
-484 LNDAVNDDV
+484 
-493 NNWNTASASKMDFMF
+493 NNK
-508 AYDANLPSL
+508 
-517 DLSKFDTSQVDNFSY
+517 
-532 MFAGCSKLTSIG
+532 
-544 GLNDA
+544 
-549 VNDDV
+549 
-554 NNWNTASASNMSF
+554 
-567 MFAYDRALNKL
+567 
-578 DLSKF
+578 
-583 DTSNVTTFNSMFYSC
+583 
-598 DKLDSIIG
+598 
-606 LSQWNTED
+606 

-623 YDFSLKE
+623 SDIALKT
-630 LDFSSSNQKLKPSRF
+630 LDLSGFTTPAVQNM
-645 NTSPSKVGNFS
+645 S
-656 SMFAGCKVLKSIT
+656 SMFLKCTNLESIT
-669 GLNNWDTT
+669 GLDNWDTT

-683 SMFASADSLQKLD
+683 SMFASATSLQKLD

-734 PEAPKDMLFPSNQ
+734 PEAPKDQQFPSNQ
-747 ELPVKYKTSQN
+747 ELPMKYKTSQN

-886 NSGAM
+886 NNGAM

>member
-35 LGIVLGLFLINAN
+35 LGIVLGLLLINAN

-53 NIRATTTSTLEEV
+53 NIKATTTSTLEEV

-87 KQVNITS
+87 KQVNTTS

-105 QLNISPLLQVITV
+105 QPIISPLIQVITV
-118 PSLLRSGSDYEKT
+118 PSLLRSNSDYEKT
-131 EADQPT
+131 GADQPT
-137 SGEGWRFS
+137 SGPGWSFNS
-145 NGTLTLVKDLA
+145 DNYTLTLNSGLA
-156 EPKTKQNLDGTWTT
+156 EPKTKQNQDGSWTT
-170 MWPWDHLRPQVKSVD
+170 IWPWDNLRPQVKSVD
-185 IQSEIKVTNTSSM
+185 IRSEIKVTNTSSM

-203 QLSSISGLNNFTDKI
+203 QLSTINGLNNFTDKI
-218 EYMNSMFSGDSSLTS
+218 EYMNAMFAGDSSLTS
-233 IDADQLKLD
+233 IDASQLKLD
-242 DVIQCGYMFDG
+242 SVIQCAYMFDG
-253 CKQLNSLDVSNWN
+253 CEQLKSLDVSNWN
-266 VGKVQNFS
+266 VGNVKNFS
-274 NMFAGCTN
+274 SMFAGCTN

-293 SNKNAA
+293 ANKDAA

-306 SATDMSSM
+306 SAENMSSM
-314 FASDANLKSLDLSS
+314 FASDANLKSLDLSR

-359 KATNMSSM
+359 QATNMSSM

-379 SGFTAPVA
+379 SNFTTPVV

-398 NLTSLDLSKFD
+398 
-409 TSKVKNFSYMFT
+409 
-421 GCTNLTSIGGLNNW
+421 
-435 NTTAAT
+435 
-441 NMSYMFSSDE
+441 

-464 QVDNFSYMFAGCS
+464 QVDNFSYMFAGCTN
-477 KLTSIGG
+477 LTSITGIS
-484 LNDAVNDDV
+484 NWK
-493 NNWNTASASKMDFMF
+493 NNKATDMSYMF
-508 AYDANLPSL
+508 SSDANLTSL
-517 DLSKFDTSQVDNFSY
+517 DLSKFDTSQVENFSH
-532 MFAGCSKLTSIG
+532 MLSGCTNLTSIG
-544 GLNDA
+544 GLND
-549 VNDDV
+549 DV
-554 NNWNTASASNMSF
+554 NNWDTTAATNMSY
-567 MFAYDRALNKL
+567 MFAYDRALTKL

-583 DTSNVTTFNSMFYSC
+583 DTPKVKYFNSMFDSC
-598 DKLDSIIG
+598 DKLNSITG
-606 LSQWNTED
+606 LSQWDTTS
-614 ATDMSSMFA
+614 AIDMSSMFA
-623 YDFSLKE
+623 YDFSLEE

-645 NTSPSKVGNFS
+645 NTSPSKVENFS
-656 SMFAGCKVLKSIT
+656 YMFAGCNVLKSIT
-669 GLNNWDTT
+669 GLDNWDTT

-696 LSSFDTRNATQDNFF
+696 LSGFDTRKATQDNFF

-734 PEAPKDMLFPSNQ
+734 PDPPKDKLFPSNQ
-747 ELPVKYKTSQN
+747 ELPMKYKTSQN

>member
-35 LGIVLGLFLINAN
+35 LGIVLGLLLINAN

-53 NIRATTTSTLEEV
+53 NIKATTTSTLEEV

-87 KQVNITS
+87 KQVNTTS

-105 QLNISPLLQVITV
+105 QLNISPLIQVITV

-131 EADQPT
+131 GTDQPT
-137 SGEGWRFS
+137 SGPGWSF
-145 NGTLTLVKDLA
+145 NFDNYTLTLNSGLA
-156 EPKTKQNLDGTWTT
+156 EPKTKQNQDGSWTT
-170 MWPWDHLRPQVKSVD
+170 IWPWDGLRSQVTKVD

-203 QLSSISGLNNFTDKI
+203 QLSTVNGLNNLTDKI
-218 EYMNSMFSGDSSLTS
+218 EYMNAMFSGDSSLTS
-233 IDADQLKLD
+233 IDASQLKLD
-242 DVIQCGYMFDG
+242 SVIQCAYMFDG
-253 CKQLNSLDVSNWN
+253 CEQLKSLDVSNWN
-266 VGKVQNFS
+266 VGKVQNFLR
-274 NMFAGCTN
+274 MFAGCTV
-282 LTSIKGLDTWK
+282 LKSITGLNNWDT
-293 SNKNAA
+293 
-299 TNANATA
+299 TA
-306 SATDMSSM
+306 ATDMSSM
-314 FASDANLKSLDLSS
+314 FA
-328 FNTSKVGSFW
+328 
-338 YMFSGCSKLT
+338 
-348 SITGISNWRNS
+348 
-359 KATNMSSM
+359 
-367 FAYDGA
+367 
-373 LETVDL
+373 
-379 SGFTAPVA
+379 
-387 TDMSY
+387 
-392 MFVYDA
+392 
-398 NLTSLDLSKFD
+398 
-409 TSKVKNFSYMFT
+409 
-421 GCTNLTSIGGLNNW
+421 
-435 NTTAAT
+435 
-441 NMSYMFSSDE
+441 
-451 NLTSL
+451 
-456 DLSKFDTS
+456 
-464 QVDNFSYMFAGCS
+464 
-477 KLTSIGG
+477 
-484 LNDAVNDDV
+484 
-493 NNWNTASASKMDFMF
+493 
-508 AYDANLPSL
+508 
-517 DLSKFDTSQVDNFSY
+517 
-532 MFAGCSKLTSIG
+532 
-544 GLNDA
+544 
-549 VNDDV
+549 
-554 NNWNTASASNMSF
+554 
-567 MFAYDRALNKL
+567 YDRSLTELN
-578 DLSKF
+578 LSNF
-583 DTSNVTTFNSMFYSC
+583 DTSNVTTFTSMFNSC
-598 DKLDSIIG
+598 DKLDSITG

-645 NTSPSKVGNFS
+645 NTSPSNVTNFS
-656 SMFAGCKVLKSIT
+656 SMFAGCTVLKSIT

-677 AATNMS
+677 AATDMSSMFASDENLPSLDLSNFDTSKVTTFNSMFAYDKALKTLDISGFTTPVATDMSYMFASNENLPSLDLSNFDTSKVTNFNAMFFYCTKLKSITGISNWKNSKATDMSSMFAYDGALKTLDLSGFTTPAVQNMSSMFLKCTNLESITGLDKWNTKAATNMS
-683 SMFASADSLQKLD
+683 SMFASATSLQKLD
-696 LSSFDTRNATQDNFF
+696 LSGFDTRNATQDNFF
-711 SGDTNLWYLK
+711 SGDANLWYLK
-721 IGKNTQLKDDCGL
+721 IGKNTKLKDDCGL
-734 PEAPKDMLFPSNQ
+734 PDPPKDKPFPSNQ
-747 ELPVKYKTSQN
+747 ELPMKYKTSQN

-928 VLNINISGL
+928 VLNINIGGL
-937 NGIPKAGSSYTTTID
+937 NSIPKAGSSYTTTID

>member
-35 LGIVLGLFLINAN
+35 LGIVLGLLLINAN

-53 NIRATTTSTLEEV
+53 NIKATTTSTLEEV

-87 KQVNITS
+87 KQVNTTS

-105 QLNISPLLQVITV
+105 QLNISPLIQVITV

-131 EADQPT
+131 GTDQPT
-137 SGEGWRFS
+137 SGPGWSF
-145 NGTLTLVKDLA
+145 NFDNYTLTLNSGLA
-156 EPKTKQNLDGTWTT
+156 EPKTKQNQDGSWTT
-170 MWPWDHLRPQVKSVD
+170 IWPWDNLRPQVKSVD
-185 IQSEIKVTNTSSM
+185 IRSEIKVTNTSSM

-203 QLSSISGLNNFTDKI
+203 QLSTVNGLNNLTDKI
-218 EYMNSMFSGDSSLTS
+218 EYMNAMFSGDGSLTS
-233 IDADQLKLD
+233 IDASQLKLD
-242 DVIQCGYMFDG
+242 SVIQCAYMFDG
-253 CKQLNSLDVSNWN
+253 CEQLKSLDVSNWN
-266 VGKVQNFS
+266 VGNVKNFS
-274 NMFAGCTN
+274 SMFAGCTN

-293 SNKNAA
+293 ANKDDA

-306 SATDMSSM
+306 SAQYMSSM
-314 FASDANLKSLDLSS
+314 FASDANLTSLDLSS
-328 FNTSKVGSFW
+328 FNTSKVVSFS

-348 SITGISNWRNS
+348 SITGISTWKNNEAS
-359 KATNMSSM
+359 KMDFM

-373 LETVDL
+373 LKTVDL
-379 SGFTAPVA
+379 SNFTTPVV

-409 TSKVKNFSYMFT
+409 TSKVTTFESMFSGCSKLKSITGISNWKNSK
-421 GCTNLTSIGGLNNW
+421 
-435 NTTAAT
+435 AT
-441 NMSYMFSSDE
+441 NMSS
-451 NLTSL
+451 
-456 DLSKFDTS
+456 
-464 QVDNFSYMFAGCS
+464 
-477 KLTSIGG
+477 
-484 LNDAVNDDV
+484 
-493 NNWNTASASKMDFMF
+493 MF
-508 AYDANLPSL
+508 AYDKALETLDLSNFTTPVATKMDSMFASDENLPSL
-517 DLSKFDTSQVDNFSY
+517 DLSN
-532 MFAGCSKLTSIG
+532 
-544 GLNDA
+544 
-549 VNDDV
+549 
-554 NNWNTASASNMSF
+554 
-567 MFAYDRALNKL
+567 
-578 DLSKF
+578 F
-583 DTSNVTTFNSMFYSC
+583 DTSNVTTFNSMFAY
-598 DKLDSIIG
+598 DKALKTLDISG
-606 LSQWNTED
+606 FTTPV

-623 YDFSLKE
+623 SNENLSSLN
-630 LDFSSSNQKLKPSRF
+630 LSNF
-645 NTSPSKVGNFS
+645 DTSKVTNFKA
-656 SMFAGCKVLKSIT
+656 MFYDCKKLTSIT
-669 GLNNWDTT
+669 GISNWKNSK
-677 AATNMS
+677 ATYMS
-683 SMFASADSLQKLD
+683 SMFAYDSSLQKLD

-711 SGDTNLWYLK
+711 LGDTNLWYLK

-734 PEAPKDMLFPSNQ
+734 PDPPKDHLFPSNQ
-747 ELPVKYKTSQN
+747 ELPMKYKTSQN

-928 VLNINISGL
+928 VLNINIGGL
-937 NGIPKAGSSYTTTID
+937 NDIPKAGSSYTTTID

>member
-35 LGIVLGLFLINAN
+35 LGIVLGLLLINAN
-48 YYACL
+48 YFACL
-53 NIRATTTSTLEEV
+53 NIKAATTSTLEEV

-87 KQVNITS
+87 KQVNTTS

-105 QLNISPLLQVITV
+105 QPNISPLIQVITV

-131 EADQPT
+131 GTDQPT
-137 SGEGWRFS
+137 SGPGWSF
-145 NGTLTLVKDLA
+145 NFDNYTLTLNSGLA
-156 EPKTKQNLDGTWTT
+156 EPKTKQNQDGSWTT
-170 MWPWDHLRPQVKSVD
+170 IWPWDNLRPQVKSVD
-185 IQSEIKVTNTSSM
+185 IRSEIKVTNTSSM

-218 EYMNSMFSGDSSLTS
+218 EYMNAMFAGDSSLTS
-233 IDADQLKLD
+233 IDASQLKLD
-242 DVIQCGYMFDG
+242 SVIQCAYMFDG
-253 CKQLNSLDVSNWN
+253 CKQLKSLDVSNWN
-266 VGKVQNFS
+266 VGNVKNFS
-274 NMFAGCTN
+274 SMFAGCTN
-282 LTSIKGLDTWK
+282 LTSITGISNWK
-293 SNKNAA
+293 NNK
-299 TNANATA
+299 
-306 SATDMSSM
+306 ATDMSSM
-314 FASDANLKSLDLSS
+314 FSSDANLTSLDLSK
-328 FNTSKVGSFW
+328 FDTSQVDNFS
-338 YMFSGCSKLT
+338 YMFAGCTNLT
-348 SITGISNWRNS
+348 SITGISTWKNNE
-359 KATNMSSM
+359 ATDMSYM

-373 LETVDL
+373 LKTLDL
-379 SGFTAPVA
+379 SNFTTPVV

-409 TSKVKNFSYMFT
+409 TS
-421 GCTNLTSIGGLNNW
+421 
-435 NTTAAT
+435 
-441 NMSYMFSSDE
+441 
-451 NLTSL
+451 
-456 DLSKFDTS
+456 
-464 QVDNFSYMFAGCS
+464 QVDNFSHMFAGCS

-508 AYDANLPSL
+508 AYDANLTSL
-517 DLSKFDTSQVDNFSY
+517 DLSKFDTSNVTTFNS
-532 MFAGCSKLTSIG
+532 MFYGCNKLDSII
-544 GLNDA
+544 GLSQ
-549 VNDDV
+549 
-554 NNWNTASASNMSF
+554 WNTAFASNMSF

-614 ATDMSSMFA
+614 ATDMSLMFA
-623 YDFSLKE
+623 YDF
-630 LDFSSSNQKLKPSRF
+630 
-645 NTSPSKVGNFS
+645 
-656 SMFAGCKVLKSIT
+656 A
-669 GLNNWDTT
+669 
-677 AATNMS
+677 
-683 SMFASADSLQKLD
+683 LQKLD
-696 LSSFDTRNATQDNFF
+696 LSGFDTRYATQDNFF
-711 SGDTNLWYLK
+711 SGDTKLWYLK
-721 IGKNTQLKDDCGL
+721 IGKDTKLKDDCGL
-734 PEAPKDMLFPSNQ
+734 PEAPKDTLFPSNQ
-747 ELPVKYKTSQN
+747 ELPMKYKTSQN

-886 NSGAM
+886 NSDAM

-928 VLNINISGL
+928 VLNINIGDL
-937 NGIPKAGSSYTTTID
+937 NVIPKAGSSYTTTID

>member
-35 LGIVLGLFLINAN
+35 LGIVLGLLLINAN

-53 NIRATTTSTLEEV
+53 NIKAATTSTLEEV

-72 DMNSSTGSVQFNSPI
+72 DINNGTRLVQVELPV
-87 KQVNITS
+87 KQVSKTS
-94 EIQVSAAPQLQ
+94 EIQVSAAPKLQ
-105 QLNISPLLQVITV
+105 QPNINPLLQIITV
-118 PSLLRSGSDYEKT
+118 PPLLRSNSDYEKIGT
-131 EADQPT
+131 DQPT
-137 SGEGWRFS
+137 SGPGWSF
-145 NGTLTLVKDLA
+145 NFGNYTLTLNSGLA
-156 EPKTKQNLDGTWTT
+156 EPKTKQNQDGSWTT
-170 MWPWDHLRPQVKSVD
+170 IWPWDNLRPQVKSVD

-203 QLSSISGLNNFTDKI
+203 QLSTVNGLNNFTDKI

-242 DVIQCGYMFDG
+242 SVIQCGYMFDG

-274 NMFAGCTN
+274 NMFAGCTK

-293 SNKNAA
+293 ANKDDA

-306 SATDMSSM
+306 SAQ
-314 FASDANLKSLDLSS
+314 
-328 FNTSKVGSFW
+328 
-338 YMFSGCSKLT
+338 Y
-348 SITGISNWRNS
+348 
-359 KATNMSSM
+359 MSSM
-367 FAYDGA
+367 FAYDR
-373 LETVDL
+373 
-379 SGFTAPVA
+379 S
-387 TDMSY
+387 
-392 MFVYDA
+392 
-398 NLTSLDLSKFD
+398 LTELDLS
-409 TSKVKNFSYMFT
+409 N
-421 GCTNLTSIGGLNNW
+421 
-435 NTTAAT
+435 
-441 NMSYMFSSDE
+441 
-451 NLTSL
+451 
-456 DLSKFDTS
+456 
-464 QVDNFSYMFAGCS
+464 
-477 KLTSIGG
+477 
-484 LNDAVNDDV
+484 
-493 NNWNTASASKMDFMF
+493 
-508 AYDANLPSL
+508 
-517 DLSKFDTSQVDNFSY
+517 
-532 MFAGCSKLTSIG
+532 
-544 GLNDA
+544 
-549 VNDDV
+549 
-554 NNWNTASASNMSF
+554 
-567 MFAYDRALNKL
+567 
-578 DLSKF
+578 F
-583 DTSNVTTFNSMFYSC
+583 DTSNVTTFNSMFDSC
-598 DKLDSIIG
+598 DKLNSITG

-623 YDFSLKE
+623 YDINLTSLNLANSDKGT
-630 LDFSSSNQKLKPSRF
+630 SF
-645 NTSPSKVGNFS
+645 NTSKVTTFEAMFS
-656 SMFAGCKVLKSIT
+656 GCSNLTSIT
-669 GLNNWDTT
+669 GISNWKNSK
-677 AATNMS
+677 ATDMS
-683 SMFASADSLQKLD
+683 SMFAYDSSLQKLD
-696 LSSFDTRNATQDNFF
+696 LSGFDTRNATQDNFF
-711 SGDTNLWYLK
+711 SGDANLWYLK

-734 PEAPKDMLFPSNQ
+734 PEAPKDTLFPSNQ
-747 ELPVKYKTSQN
+747 ELPMKYKTSQN

-886 NSGAM
+886 NSDAM

-928 VLNINISGL
+928 VLNIDIGGL

>member
-1 MKKFVQIYHFLIR
+1 MKKFVQIHHFLIR

-35 LGIVLGLFLINAN
+35 LGIFLGLLLINAN
-48 YYACL
+48 YSAYL
-53 NIRATTTSTLEEV
+53 NIKAATTSTLEEV

-87 KQVNITS
+87 KQVNTTS

-105 QLNISPLLQVITV
+105 QPNINPLLQIITV
-118 PSLLRSGSDYEKT
+118 PPLLRSNSDYEKIGT
-131 EADQPT
+131 DQPT
-137 SGEGWRFS
+137 SGPGWSF
-145 NGTLTLVKDLA
+145 NFDNYTLTLNSGLA
-156 EPKTKQNLDGTWTT
+156 EPKTKQNQDGSWTT
-170 MWPWDHLRPQVKSVD
+170 IWPWDNLRPQVKSVD

-203 QLSSISGLNNFTDKI
+203 QLSTVNGLNNFTDKI

-233 IDADQLKLD
+233 IDASQLKLD
-242 DVIQCGYMFDG
+242 SVIQCAYMFDG
-253 CKQLNSLDVSNWN
+253 CEQLKSLDVSNWN
-266 VGKVQNFS
+266 VGNVKNFS
-274 NMFAGCTN
+274 NMFADCTN

-293 SNKNAA
+293 ANKDTATNANATASAEDMSSMFSSDQNLGTNENSNTLDLSNFDTSNVIKFQAMFMGCKHLSSITGLENWNTASAQYMSDMFAYDDSLNTLDLSNFDTSNVTTFEEMFTSDIGLKSLNVSNFKTDKVENFSNMFSGCKALTSIKGLETWKTTGASLDKPVYMFSMFAYDDNLNTLDLSNLDTSNVTTFEEMFTSDIGLKSLNVSNFKTDKVENFSNMFSGCSVLTSIKGLDTWKANKDAA

-306 SATDMSSM
+306 SA
-314 FASDANLKSLDLSS
+314 
-328 FNTSKVGSFW
+328 
-338 YMFSGCSKLT
+338 
-348 SITGISNWRNS
+348 
-359 KATNMSSM
+359 
-367 FAYDGA
+367 
-373 LETVDL
+373 E
-379 SGFTAPVA
+379 
-387 TDMSY
+387 
-392 MFVYDA
+392 
-398 NLTSLDLSKFD
+398 
-409 TSKVKNFSYMFT
+409 
-421 GCTNLTSIGGLNNW
+421 
-435 NTTAAT
+435 
-441 NMSYMFSSDE
+441 
-451 NLTSL
+451 
-456 DLSKFDTS
+456 
-464 QVDNFSYMFAGCS
+464 
-477 KLTSIGG
+477 
-484 LNDAVNDDV
+484 
-493 NNWNTASASKMDFMF
+493 
-508 AYDANLPSL
+508 
-517 DLSKFDTSQVDNFSY
+517 
-532 MFAGCSKLTSIG
+532 
-544 GLNDA
+544 
-549 VNDDV
+549 
-554 NNWNTASASNMSF
+554 NMSF

-614 ATDMSSMFA
+614 ATDMSLMFA
-623 YDFSLKE
+623 YDF
-630 LDFSSSNQKLKPSRF
+630 
-645 NTSPSKVGNFS
+645 
-656 SMFAGCKVLKSIT
+656 A
-669 GLNNWDTT
+669 
-677 AATNMS
+677 
-683 SMFASADSLQKLD
+683 LQKLD
-696 LSSFDTRNATQDNFF
+696 LSGFDTRYATQDNFF
-711 SGDTNLWYLK
+711 SGDTKLWYLK
-721 IGKNTQLKDDCGL
+721 IGKDTKLKDDCGL
-734 PEAPKDMLFPSNQ
+734 PEAPKDTLFPSNQ
-747 ELPVKYKTSQN
+747 ELPMKYKTSQN

-928 VLNINISGL
+928 VLNINIGGL
-937 NGIPKAGSSYTTTID
+937 NSIPKAGSSYTTTID

>member
-35 LGIVLGLFLINAN
+35 LGIVLGLLLINAN

-53 NIRATTTSTLEEV
+53 NIKATTTSTLEEV

-87 KQVNITS
+87 KQVNTTS

-105 QLNISPLLQVITV
+105 QPNISPLIQVITV
-118 PSLLRSGSDYEKT
+118 PSLLRSNSDYEKT
-131 EADQPT
+131 GTDQPT
-137 SGEGWRFS
+137 IGPGWSFNS
-145 NGTLTLVKDLA
+145 DNYTLTLNSGLA
-156 EPKTKQNLDGTWTT
+156 EPKTKQNQDGSWTT
-170 MWPWDHLRPQVKSVD
+170 IWPWDGLRSQVTKVD

-198 FAQMP
+198 FDNMP

-218 EYMNSMFSGDSSLTS
+218 EYMNAMFAGDSSLTS
-233 IDADQLKLD
+233 IDASQLKLD
-242 DVIQCGYMFDG
+242 SVIQCAYMFDG
-253 CKQLNSLDVSNWN
+253 CEQLKSLDVSNWN
-266 VGKVQNFS
+266 VGNVKNFS
-274 NMFAGCTN
+274 SMFAGCTN
-282 LTSIKGLDTWK
+282 LTFIKGLDTWGTTGAGLDK
-293 SNKNAA
+293 P
-299 TNANATA
+299 TDI
-306 SATDMSSM
+306 DMSSM
-314 FASDANLKSLDLSS
+314 FAYDTALKTLDLSNFDTSNVTTFKDMFASDIGLKSLNVSNFKTD
-328 FNTSKVGSFW
+328 KVEKFSN
-338 YMFSGCSKLT
+338 MFSGCKALT
-348 SITGISNWRNS
+348 SITGLETWKTTGASLDKPVDMSSMFAYDDNLNTLDLSNFDTSNVTTFKEMFTSDIGLKSLNVSNFKTDKVKDFSNMFSSCKALKSITGLDTWETTGAIFDKPTDIDMSLMFAYNDNLETLNLS
-359 KATNMSSM
+359 KFYTSNVINFYAMFFYCKKLTSIAGLNNWNTKSATNMSSM
-367 FAYDGA
+367 FAGCQN
-373 LETVDL
+373 LE
-379 SGFTAPVA
+379 
-387 TDMSY
+387 
-392 MFVYDA
+392 
-398 NLTSLDLSKFD
+398 
-409 TSKVKNFSYMFT
+409 
-421 GCTNLTSIGGLNNW
+421 
-435 NTTAAT
+435 
-441 NMSYMFSSDE
+441 
-451 NLTSL
+451 
-456 DLSKFDTS
+456 
-464 QVDNFSYMFAGCS
+464 
-477 KLTSIGG
+477 
-484 LNDAVNDDV
+484 
-493 NNWNTASASKMDFMF
+493 
-508 AYDANLPSL
+508 
-517 DLSKFDTSQVDNFSY
+517 
-532 MFAGCSKLTSIG
+532 
-544 GLNDA
+544 
-549 VNDDV
+549 
-554 NNWNTASASNMSF
+554 
-567 MFAYDRALNKL
+567 
-578 DLSKF
+578 
-583 DTSNVTTFNSMFYSC
+583 
-598 DKLDSIIG
+598 
-606 LSQWNTED
+606 
-614 ATDMSSMFA
+614 
-623 YDFSLKE
+623 
-630 LDFSSSNQKLKPSRF
+630 
-645 NTSPSKVGNFS
+645 
-656 SMFAGCKVLKSIT
+656 SIT
-669 GLNNWDTT
+669 GLDNWDTT

-683 SMFASADSLQKLD
+683 SMFASATSLQKLD

-734 PEAPKDMLFPSNQ
+734 PDPPKDKLFPSNQ
-747 ELPVKYKTSQN
+747 ELPMKYKTSQN

-928 VLNINISGL
+928 VLNINIGGL
-937 NGIPKAGSSYTTTID
+937 RPIPKAGSSYTTTID